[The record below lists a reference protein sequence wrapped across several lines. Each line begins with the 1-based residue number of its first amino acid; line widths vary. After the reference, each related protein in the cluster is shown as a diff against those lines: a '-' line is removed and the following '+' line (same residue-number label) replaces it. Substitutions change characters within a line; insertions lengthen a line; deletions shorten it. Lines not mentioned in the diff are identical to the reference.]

1 MRAVAGSQGA
11 GDGLGGWPGMINLQ
25 GNVDQAAGS
34 EAQTLS
40 NEVKVVV
47 VDPDCCEVIRHAKR
61 NGILGR
67 FEANDGFK
75 PHLEDILRE

>member
-11 GDGLGGWPGMINLQ
+11 GGGLGGRPGMMNLQ
-25 GNVDQAAGS
+25 VNVDQAAGG

-40 NEVKVVV
+40 NKVEVVV
-47 VDPDCCEVIRHAKR
+47 VDPDRCEVIRHAKR
-61 NGILGR
+61 NGVLGR